1 MKVQPFTIGLV
12 QMRCAADRAENL
24 DRAAHFVREA
34 ADRGA
39 RVICLPELF
48 QSPYFCQTE
57 DPALFDRAEP
67 FDDSPSLQAMQKVA
81 RETRTYLF
89 VPFFERRAAGLY
101 HNSVALVDDR
111 GDIRG
116 LYRKMHIPDDPA
128 YYEKFYFTPGDLGF
142 VAFDTPYG
150 RMASLICWDQWFPEG
165 ARLAALRGATVL
177 FYPTAI
183 GWHPYEKGIHGT
195 AQRDAW
201 RTVQRGHAIANG
213 MYVAAVN
220 RIGFEPSPTDEQ
232 GGLEF
237 WGSSFVA
244 DPQGVI
250 VADAPTDEET
260 ILLAEV
266 NPSRLEDVRRNWPF
280 LRDRRIEAYA
290 GLTRRFLDS

>member
-67 FDDSPSLQAMQKVA
+67 FDDSPSLRAMQKVA

-183 GWHPYEKGIHGT
+183 GWHPYEKEIHGT

-280 LRDRRIEAYA
+280 LRDRRIEAYD

>member
-57 DPALFDRAEP
+57 DTALFDRAEP
-67 FDDSPSLQAMQKVA
+67 LDDSPSLRAMQKVA

-101 HNSVALVDDR
+101 HNSAALVDDR

-150 RMASLICWDQWFPEG
+150 RLASLICWDQWFPEG

-183 GWHPYEKGIHGT
+183 GWHPYEKETHGA

-250 VADAPTDEET
+250 VADAPMDEET
-260 ILLAEV
+260 ILLAEI

-280 LRDRRIEAYA
+280 LRDRRIEAYD